1 MTSSICIPRVMYFVN
16 SEQITS
22 VFAHIFGENLV
33 SQVDM
38 IERQDNKTGEGFY
51 LVFVHFN
58 STNEH
63 LDPFMS
69 KLESEGEVKVI
80 YQEPWFWK
88 CKKSISKPKPPRNGP
103 RIMSVE
109 DEKSFMEYQKN
120 RLQPQENGEPS
131 EAEANAVEA

>member
-16 SEQITS
+16 SQQITS

-63 LDPFMS
+63 LDQFMS

-80 YQEPWFWK
+80 YQEPWFG
-88 CKKSISKPKPPRNGP
+88 SARRFLNQSHLVTVLV
-103 RIMSVE
+103 S
-109 DEKSFMEYQKN
+109 
-120 RLQPQENGEPS
+120 
-131 EAEANAVEA
+131 